1 MTITVAPAPRPE
13 KAPEYT
19 HNLEDQQTILEQID
33 SATVRRYLAARRWRE
48 NHIADHDTTY
58 SDPTYRQAL
67 RNLGSLR
74 PPRPVLTETAA

>member
-1 MTITVAPAPRPE
+1 MTTNLPETHSHENDQILITRLA
-13 KAPEYT
+13 
-19 HNLEDQQTILEQID
+19 DQID
-33 SATVRRYLAARRWRE
+33 PATVRRYLAARRWRE
-48 NHIADHDTTY
+48 NHIADRDTTY